1 MKKHYKSSAN
11 GYFAKVKALL
21 MLLCVTGVAQA
32 QLSGNYTIDAT
43 KTTGGTNYASWSA
56 FASAIGTS
64 GVSGAVKVTVM
75 NDETTSAT
83 VQFNGIS
90 GASATNTI
98 TIDGNG
104 KKLIS
109 SSTYEAIALN
119 GPDYLSLSNLT
130 IQKTGTGT
138 AQMGIRF
145 YNSADYNT
153 ISSCTIE
160 YTALSSSSTSSGAYL
175 AFASSQTSLTSTS
188 STNNGSYNNIKN
200 NLMRTTNS
208 NSPGPAF
215 GIVDQQGT
223 STYYYAA
230 NNNTFEGNKIE
241 NFYYYGV
248 FNRYSNG
255 EQFVNNDISRK
266 NAGSGSTTSTTMFG
280 MYCYYTYGTNRSTS
294 YKGNNIHDLPYAGAS
309 ASSTSNYINTY
320 YGFYG
325 YYNYG
330 TTSYPFVYEKN
341 TQRAIRVYSQFFHM
355 YMYYAYVFDMTNN
368 WVDNCESYSGSTNYM
383 HYMYYCYD
391 RNIVGNKFTNNKLN
405 SNGASGFHYLF
416 YTWYNYNSYRSVNL
430 FEDNLIDSNTSGG
443 YWYTF
448 YGYYNGH
455 QRVARN
461 QITNNVS
468 GSTYGLFYG
477 FLFYYS
483 YNLSVYS
490 NLIANNYGYYGVYAF
505 YSYNYTSGY
514 KFEARNNTLHIRPSS
529 YTYFYV
535 YGYLFQEMYSEVR
548 FTGNI
553 LDAEIPYFGYP
564 IWLNNTAG
572 TAANNMKE
580 IESNSFLVKGSGTQT
595 WGVGQTQYNSW
606 NGFKGDKYVAATNN
620 FTDPQWVD
628 AGKTNFKANSFETQN
643 NVVPNINVT
652 NDLSKKQRNTIRNDR
667 GAIESFMDVEA
678 VKTDMTIASSVCAGH
693 EVTPDITIYNKF
705 ADTIYNF
712 NVAYSINGKATR
724 ELVKT
729 RILPGD
735 SLKYVFSAPMNLSIA
750 GQTTVKLY
758 LDIPDDNTKND
769 SFTFTTLVKPA
780 PGGGYYE
787 FSTKTTTPNTALYQR
802 GKPYDITVVD
812 QPVIYDVQAPRI
824 YSNSTYGTSLPSDWY
839 ASVQAY
845 TASGKA
851 INGATFTAPSGSTN
865 LEVQFKTSDATLEDS
880 LVTVVLKVTDNN
892 NGCDTFIKRKVLI
905 YPSVTTDFTFPA
917 KICDGDAVLFGNT
930 SKINSGSMEFFWNFG
945 TGNAADT
952 SNAPEPVFQFPSSGK
967 YKVTLTAKTVPYGF
981 VFTKTYDVE
990 VNAIPKV
997 AFDKANACLGQD
1009 LIFTNKT
1016 NPLTAKMSWDFGN
1029 GATATT
1035 TNAKYKYSKAG
1046 TYLVTLSA
1054 DLNGCVAK
1062 LTQKVYQFEKPVA
1075 KFSLVSG
1082 TCDNDEFT
1090 FSNQTTIGS
1099 GLVGS
1104 FWNFDDNG
1112 SVSTDEAPKY
1122 TFSAAGKKNVKLI
1135 AMSEFG
1141 CKDSMVKSV
1150 EVRESPKAGFTNTPA
1165 CSLTPT
1171 VFNNTTADVAGAVAN
1186 YAWNF
1191 GDGTTSKTKSPSKNW
1206 TNLGPKTV
1214 TLLVTLDNGCSDVTT
1229 KDLSVLTQPKA
1240 NFSATDVCAGDAVV
1254 FVNNTTWPQGDIS
1267 YNWDFGDN
1275 TYSVNS
1281 DPSKLYNI
1289 VQTTSYN
1296 VTLYAYIA
1304 GGCADSITQRVTV
1317 NEAPRTCDFQATPD
1331 YGFAFYGV
1339 KVDPVNASGAAGGQN
1354 NVDYTW
1360 VFAGGGTMK
1369 SKDVNA
1375 AVNYD
1380 LQSDGE
1386 YTVTMKAIVR
1396 QTGCECSKTKKIV
1409 MNRAA
1414 VKDLQSVGV
1423 AVYPNPTAGDIKV
1436 ATTETFGA
1444 NITVNVM
1451 SIEGKMVSTRT
1462 SANEGVMVLN
1472 TDGLSNGVYLVQV
1485 MSGDKQVTKKIT
1497 VQK

>member
-1 MKKHYKSSAN
+1 MNTHYKISQSTL
-11 GYFAKVKALL
+11 FLKQKLLL
-21 MLLCVTGVAQA
+21 MLLCLAGVANA
-32 QLSGNYTIDAT
+32 QLSGSYTINSASAT
-43 KTTGGTNYASWSA
+43 SGTNFNNWRDLGSA
-56 FASAIGTS
+56 LSTS
-64 GVSGAVKVTVM
+64 GVNGAVTVTVQT
-75 NDETTSAT
+75 DVTASLPA
-83 VQFNGIS
+83 VFAAIS
-90 GASATNTI
+90 GASSTNTI
-98 TIDGNG
+98 TIDGG
-104 KKLIS
+104 SKMFTYS
-109 SSTYEAIALN
+109 GTYEAISFTGA
-119 GPDYLSLSNLT
+119 DYVT
-130 IQKTGTGT
+130 IKNATIRNSATGAYAGL
-138 AQMGIRF
+138 IRF
-145 YNSADYNT
+145 SGASNYNKIDA
-153 ISSCTIE
+153 CTLE
-160 YTALSSSSTSSGAYL
+160 FSALSSATTGTYYV
-175 AFASSQTSLTSTS
+175 AFANSATGPTSATSA
-188 STNNGSYNNIKN
+188 TNG
-200 NLMRTTNS
+200 
-208 NSPGPAF
+208 
-215 GIVDQQGT
+215 
-223 STYYYAA
+223 
-230 NNNTFEGNKIE
+230 NNNTVSNNTMRTLATNSAGPFIGISCMGNTSSYSSTADNNSFTANKIQ

-248 FNRYSNG
+248 INYYTNG
-255 EQFVNNDISRK
+255 NQFTDNDISRD
-266 NAGSGSTTSTTMFG
+266 NATSSSTVSTSLYG
-280 MYCYYTYGTNRSTS
+280 IYSYYTYGTNRSTV
-294 YKGNNIHDLPYAGAS
+294 YRGNNIHDLPYKSAS
-309 ASSTSNYINTY
+309 ASSTTNYIAYWYGVYAVYNYGSTTNPFIMDKNIQKNIVCY
-320 YGFYG
+320 YQAYNHYL
-325 YYNYG
+325 YYNY
-330 TTSYPFVYEKN
+330 VVN
-341 TQRAIRVYSQFFHM
+341 L
-355 YMYYAYVFDMTNN
+355 TNN
-368 WVDNCESYSGSTNYM
+368 TIDNTITY
-383 HYMYYCYD
+383 
-391 RNIVGNKFTNNKLN
+391 
-405 SNGASGFHYLF
+405 ASGYQS
-416 YTWYNYNSYRSVNL
+416 YGNYIYYGNDYNITGNTIQNCYWGQAGTGYGYPYYMMYVYNSARSWNL
-430 FEDNLIDSNTSGG
+430 FEDNIIQNNWAG
-443 YWYTF
+443 YYF
-448 YGYYNGH
+448 YGVYTMYYASWKFN
-455 QRVARN
+455 RN
-461 QITNNVS
+461 TIVNNNTGTNYSKNQ
-468 GSTYGLFYG
+468 GYLYCFY
-477 FLFYYS
+477 LYYL
-483 YNLSVYS
+483 YNLEFNS
-490 NLIANNYGYYGVYAF
+490 NLMANNTGYYGNYNI
-505 YSYNYTSGY
+505 YTYNYNSGVTANIY
-514 KFEARNNTLHIRPSS
+514 QNTLHYDASYGSHFSYGYVMQESQSS
-529 YTYFYV
+529 VYFVGNIGDFTSPYYV
-535 YGYLFQEMYSEVR
+535 YTAYLYNAS
-548 FTGNI
+548 
-553 LDAEIPYFGYP
+553 
-564 IWLNNTAG
+564 
-572 TAANNMKE
+572 ANNLKE
-580 IESNSFLVKGSGTQT
+580 VDRNTFWVNVPNQYYCMATTGYSNWSG
-595 WGVGQTQYNSW
+595 WA
-606 NGFKGDKYVAATNN
+606 GDPKAGPNN
-620 FTDPQWVD
+620 RVDNPDWVD
-628 AGKTNFKANSFETQN
+628 KSKNDFRSRCFEAQN
-643 NVVPNINVT
+643 NVPTVSINTLDDARVT
-652 NDLSKKQRNTIRNDR
+652 RNKTASDR
-667 GAIESFMDVEA
+667 GALENVMDAEA
-678 VKTDMTIASSVCAGH
+678 TKSDFSIPSTVCAGH
-693 EVTPDITIYNKF
+693 VATGANIYVKNNF
-705 ADTIYNF
+705 VDTIYNF
-712 NVAYSINGKATR
+712 YVAYSINGKATR
-724 ELVKT
+724 QLVKS
-729 RILPGD
+729 RILPGNT
-735 SLKYVFSAPMNLSIA
+735 LKVDFTSPIMLSIA
-750 GQTTVKLY
+750 GNTTIKIY

-769 SFTFTTLVKPA
+769 TLTFTTTVKPA
-780 PGGGYYE
+780 PGGGFYE
-787 FSTKTTTPNTALYQR
+787 FSTKTTTPNTAVYQR
-802 GKPYDITVVD
+802 GRPFDVTVLD

-824 YSNSTYGTSLPSDWY
+824 YSNSTYGTSLPNNWY
-839 ASVQAY
+839 ATVQAY
-845 TASGKA
+845 TQAGKA
-851 INGATFTAPSGSTN
+851 VTGASLTAPSGSTN
-865 LEVQFKTSDATLEDS
+865 MEVQFKTSDATLEDS
-880 LVTVVLKVTDNN
+880 TVTLILKVTDNN
-892 NGCDTFIKRKVLI
+892 NGCDTFIKRNILI
-905 YPSVTTDFTFPA
+905 YPSIKADYTFPA
-917 KICDGDAVLFGNT
+917 KICNGDAVLFGNT
-930 SKINSGSMEFFWNFG
+930 SKVNSGSMEFFWNFG

-967 YKVTLTAKTVPYGF
+967 YKVTLTAKTMPYGF
-981 VFTKTYDVE
+981 VFTKTQDVE
-990 VNAIPKV
+990 VNAIPTV

-1009 LIFTNKT
+1009 LMFTNKT
-1016 NPLTAKMSWDFGN
+1016 NPLTAKMAWDFGN

-1035 TNAKYKYSKAG
+1035 TDAKYKYNKAG
-1046 TYLVTLSA
+1046 TYNVTLSA

-1150 EVRESPKAGFTNTPA
+1150 EVKESPKAGFTNTPA

-1171 VFNNTTADVAGAVAN
+1171 EFTNTTADVAGAVAN

-1214 TLLVTLDNGCSDVTT
+1214 TLSVTLDNGCSDVTT

-1296 VTLYAYIA
+1296 VTLYSYIA

-1414 VKDLQSVGV
+1414 VRDLQSVGV

-1462 SANEGVMVLN
+1462 VANEGVMVLN

>member
-1 MKKHYKSSAN
+1 MKIHYKLSKSTA
-11 GYFAKVKALL
+11 FLRQKMLL
-21 MLLCVTGVAQA
+21 MLLCLAGVANA
-32 QLSGNYTIDAT
+32 QLSGSYTINSASA
-43 KTTGGTNYASWSA
+43 TGGTNYATWSA

-75 NDETTSAT
+75 TDETTSAT
-83 VQFNGIS
+83 VTLNAIS
-90 GASATNTI
+90 GASSTNTI
-98 TIDGNG
+98 AIDGNG
-104 KKLIS
+104 KKLS
-109 SSTYEAIALN
+109 SSATYEAIGFN
-119 GPDYLSLSNLT
+119 GADYVTIKNL
-130 IQKTGTGT
+130 IVQKTGTGT
-138 AQMGIRF
+138 IQTGIRF
-145 YNSADYNT
+145 YNNSDYNE
-153 ISSCTIE
+153 INGCTID
-160 YTALSSSSTSSGAYL
+160 YTAMTGGTTAGGAYI
-175 AFASSQTSLTSTS
+175 AFASSQTSLTTTS
-188 STNNGSYNNIKN
+188 STNNGSYNKIIN
-200 NLMRTTNS
+200 NVMQTSAANS
-208 NSPGPAF
+208 AGPCY
-215 GIVDQQGT
+215 GIMDQQST
-223 STYYYAA
+223 STYYSAA
-230 NNNTFEGNKIE
+230 NNNSFEGNTIK
-241 NFYYYGV
+241 NFYFYGV
-248 FNRYSNG
+248 YNRYTNG
-255 EQFVNNDISRK
+255 EQFINNDFSRA
-266 NAGSGSTTSTTMFG
+266 NATSSSSTSST
-280 MYCYYTYGTNRSTS
+280 MYGIYSYYVYSTNRSTA
-294 YKGNNIHDLPYAGAS
+294 YNKNNFHDLPRAGVS
-309 ASSTSNYINTY
+309 LGSTPLY
-320 YGFYG
+320 YFYG
-325 YYNYG
+325 IYAYYNYG
-330 TTSYPFVYEKN
+330 TTTNPIKLDANIFKDINVYYYYYGHYLYYNYVMDITNN
-341 TQRAIRVYSQFFHM
+341 TFDNVDAYASGYQS
-355 YMYYAYVFDMTNN
+355 YAYRNYYGSDYSMIGNTIK
-368 WVDNCESYSGSTNYM
+368 NCDAGMVGTGYFYGVYNY
-383 HYMYYCYD
+383 Y
-391 RNIVGNKFTNNKLN
+391 I
-405 SNGASGFHYLF
+405 
-416 YTWYNYNSYRSVNL
+416 YNSYRSNNL
-430 FEDNLIDSNTSGG
+430 FEDNQIIDNNAGYYNYAVMLYYYSSYKINRNRIVGNGTGSSGG
-443 YWYTF
+443 YF
-448 YGYYNGH
+448 YGLYLYYLYNEE
-455 QRVARN
+455 
-461 QITNNVS
+461 IT
-468 GSTYGLFYG
+468 
-477 FLFYYS
+477 
-483 YNLSVYS
+483 S
-490 NLIANNYGYYGVYAF
+490 NIIADNMGYYGNYNI
-505 YSYNYTSGY
+505 YTYNYNSGVTTQW
-514 KFEARNNTLHIRPSS
+514 RQNTLHMKIPSNA
-529 YTYFYV
+529 YTYHFS
-535 YGYLFQEMYSEVR
+535 YGYLIQDVQSALY

-553 LDAEIPYFGYP
+553 ADMTSPYYIYP
-564 IWLNNTAG
+564 AYLYNGNAQTNIKEVDYNTFWLNVPNQAWYMGTNNYNSYSGWSQDGKAG
-572 TAANNMKE
+572 KNNNWNNPAWVDEANNDFR
-580 IESNSFLVKGSGTQT
+580 SNC
-595 WGVGQTQYNSW
+595 
-606 NGFKGDKYVAATNN
+606 
-620 FTDPQWVD
+620 
-628 AGKTNFKANSFETQN
+628 FETQN
-643 NVVPNINVT
+643 NVPTVT
-652 NDLSKKQRNTIRNDR
+652 NVLTDQAKKNRHLIKSDR
-667 GAIESFMDVEA
+667 GAYENYMDA
-678 VKTDMTIASSVCAGH
+678 AASKTDFSIGSTVCAGH
-693 EVTPDITIYNKF
+693 EATGANIYVKNNF
-705 ADTIYNF
+705 VDTIYNF

-724 ELVKT
+724 QLVKT
-729 RILPGD
+729 KILPGD
-735 SLKYVFSAPMNLSIA
+735 SLKIDFVTPMVLSIA
-750 GQTTVKLY
+750 GATTIKIY
-758 LDIPDDNTKND
+758 LDVPDDNAKND
-769 SFTFTTLVKPA
+769 SFTFTTFVKPA
-780 PGGGYYE
+780 PGGGFYE

-802 GKPYDITVVD
+802 GKPNDVTVLD
-812 QPVIYDVQAPRI
+812 QPVIYDVVAPRI

-845 TASGKA
+845 TQAGKA
-851 INGATFTAPSGSTN
+851 VSGATFTAPSGSTN

-905 YPSVTTDFTFPA
+905 YPSVIPDFTFPA
-917 KICDGDAVLFGNT
+917 KICNGDAVLFGNT
-930 SKINSGSMEFFWNFG
+930 SKVNSGSMEFFWNFG

-967 YKVTLTAKTVPYGF
+967 YKVTLTAKTMPYGF
-981 VFTKTYDVE
+981 VFTKTQDVE
-990 VNAIPKV
+990 VNAIPTV

-1009 LIFTNKT
+1009 LMFTNKT
-1016 NPLTAKMSWDFGN
+1016 NPLTAKMAWDFGN

-1035 TNAKYKYSKAG
+1035 TDAKYKYNKAG
-1046 TYLVTLSA
+1046 TYNVTLSA

-1150 EVRESPKAGFTNTPA
+1150 EVKESPKAGFTNTPA

-1171 VFNNTTADVAGAVAN
+1171 EFTNTTADVAGAVAN

-1214 TLLVTLDNGCSDVTT
+1214 TLSVTLDNGCSDVTT

-1462 SANEGVMVLN
+1462 VANEGVMVLN

>member
-1 MKKHYKSSAN
+1 MKIHYKLSKSTA
-11 GYFAKVKALL
+11 FLRQKMLL
-21 MLLCVTGVAQA
+21 MLLCLAGVANA
-32 QLSGNYTIDAT
+32 QLSGSYTINSASA
-43 KTTGGTNYASWSA
+43 TGGTNYATWSA

-75 NDETTSAT
+75 TDETTSAT
-83 VQFNGIS
+83 VTFNAIS
-90 GASATNTI
+90 GASSTNTI
-98 TIDGNG
+98 AIDGNG
-104 KKLIS
+104 NKLS
-109 SSTYEAIALN
+109 SSATYEAIGFN
-119 GPDYLSLSNLT
+119 GADYVTIKNL
-130 IQKTGTGT
+130 IVQKTGTGT
-138 AQMGIRF
+138 IQTGIRF
-145 YNSADYNT
+145 YNNSDYNE
-153 ISSCTIE
+153 INGCTID
-160 YTALSSSSTSSGAYL
+160 YTAMTGGTTAGGAYI
-175 AFASSQTSLTSTS
+175 AFASSQTSLTTTS
-188 STNNGSYNNIKN
+188 STNNGSYNKIIN
-200 NLMRTTNS
+200 NVMQTSAANS
-208 NSPGPAF
+208 AGPCY
-215 GIVDQQGT
+215 GIMDQQST
-223 STYYYAA
+223 STYYSAA
-230 NNNTFEGNKIE
+230 NNNSFEGNTIK
-241 NFYYYGV
+241 NFYFYGV
-248 FNRYSNG
+248 YNRYTNG
-255 EQFVNNDISRK
+255 EQFINNDFSRA
-266 NAGSGSTTSTTMFG
+266 NATSSSSTSST
-280 MYCYYTYGTNRSTS
+280 MYGIYSYYVYSTNRSTA
-294 YKGNNIHDLPYAGAS
+294 YNKNNFHDLPRAGVS
-309 ASSTSNYINTY
+309 LGSTPLY
-320 YGFYG
+320 YFYG
-325 YYNYG
+325 IYAYYNYG
-330 TTSYPFVYEKN
+330 TTTNPIKLDANIFKDINVYYYYYGHYLYYNYVMDITNN
-341 TQRAIRVYSQFFHM
+341 TFDNVDAYASGYQS
-355 YMYYAYVFDMTNN
+355 YAYRNYYGSDYSMIGNTIK
-368 WVDNCESYSGSTNYM
+368 NCDAGMVGTGYFYGVYNY
-383 HYMYYCYD
+383 Y
-391 RNIVGNKFTNNKLN
+391 I
-405 SNGASGFHYLF
+405 
-416 YTWYNYNSYRSVNL
+416 YNSYRSNNL
-430 FEDNLIDSNTSGG
+430 FEDNQIIDNNAGYYNYAVQLYYYSSYKINRNRIVGNGTGSSGG
-443 YWYTF
+443 YF
-448 YGYYNGH
+448 YGLYLYYLYNEE
-455 QRVARN
+455 
-461 QITNNVS
+461 IT
-468 GSTYGLFYG
+468 
-477 FLFYYS
+477 
-483 YNLSVYS
+483 S
-490 NLIANNYGYYGVYAF
+490 NIIADNMGYYGNYNI
-505 YSYNYTSGY
+505 YTYNYNSGVTTQW
-514 KFEARNNTLHIRPSS
+514 RQNTLHMKIPSNA
-529 YTYFYV
+529 YTYHFS
-535 YGYLFQEMYSEVR
+535 YGYLIQDVQSALY

-553 LDAEIPYFGYP
+553 ADMTSPYYIYP
-564 IWLNNTAG
+564 AYLYNGNAQTNIKEVDYNTFWLNVPNQAWYMGTNNYNSYSGWSQDGKAG
-572 TAANNMKE
+572 KNNNWNNPAWVDEANNDFR
-580 IESNSFLVKGSGTQT
+580 SNC
-595 WGVGQTQYNSW
+595 
-606 NGFKGDKYVAATNN
+606 
-620 FTDPQWVD
+620 
-628 AGKTNFKANSFETQN
+628 FETQN
-643 NVVPNINVT
+643 NVPTVT
-652 NDLSKKQRNTIRNDR
+652 NVLTDQAKKNRHLIKSDR
-667 GAIESFMDVEA
+667 GAYENYMDA
-678 VKTDMTIASSVCAGH
+678 AASKTDFSIASTVCAGH
-693 EVTPDITIYNKF
+693 EATGANIYVKNNF
-705 ADTIYNF
+705 VDTIYNF

-724 ELVKT
+724 QLVKT
-729 RILPGD
+729 KILPGD
-735 SLKYVFSAPMNLSIA
+735 SLKIDFVTPMVLSIA
-750 GQTTVKLY
+750 GATTIKIY
-758 LDIPDDNTKND
+758 LDVPDDNAKND
-769 SFTFTTLVKPA
+769 SFTFTTFVKPA
-780 PGGGYYE
+780 PGGGFYE

-802 GKPYDITVVD
+802 GKPNDVTVLN
-812 QPVIYDVQAPRI
+812 QPVIYDVVAPRI

-905 YPSVTTDFTFPA
+905 YPSVTPDFTFPA

-930 SKINSGSMEFFWNFG
+930 SKVNSGSMEFFWNFG

-967 YKVTLTAKTVPYGF
+967 YKVTLTAKTMPYGF
-981 VFTKTYDVE
+981 VFTKTQDVE
-990 VNAIPKV
+990 VNAIPTV

-1009 LIFTNKT
+1009 LVFTNKT
-1016 NPLTAKMSWDFGN
+1016 NPLTAKMAWDFGN

-1035 TNAKYKYSKAG
+1035 TDAKYKYNKAG
-1046 TYLVTLSA
+1046 TYNVTLSA

-1214 TLLVTLDNGCSDVTT
+1214 TLSVTLDNGCSDVTT

-1386 YTVTMKAIVR
+1386 YTVTMKAVVR

-1414 VKDLQSVGV
+1414 VRDLQSVGV

-1462 SANEGVMVLN
+1462 VANEGVMVLN

>member
-1 MKKHYKSSAN
+1 MKIHYKLSKSTA
-11 GYFAKVKALL
+11 FLRQKMLL
-21 MLLCVTGVAQA
+21 MLLCLAGVANA
-32 QLSGNYTIDAT
+32 QLSGSYTINSASA
-43 KTTGGTNYASWSA
+43 TGGTNYATWSA

-75 NDETTSAT
+75 TDETTSAT
-83 VQFNGIS
+83 VTFNAIS
-90 GASATNTI
+90 GASSTNTI
-98 TIDGNG
+98 AIDGNG
-104 KKLIS
+104 NKLS
-109 SSTYEAIALN
+109 SSATYEAIGFN
-119 GPDYLSLSNLT
+119 GADYVTIKNL
-130 IQKTGTGT
+130 IVQKTGTGT
-138 AQMGIRF
+138 IQTGIRF
-145 YNSADYNT
+145 YNNSDYNE
-153 ISSCTIE
+153 INGCTID
-160 YTALSSSSTSSGAYL
+160 YTAMTGGTTAGGAYI
-175 AFASSQTSLTSTS
+175 AFASSQTSLTTTS
-188 STNNGSYNNIKN
+188 STNNGSYNKIIN
-200 NLMRTTNS
+200 NVMQTSAANS
-208 NSPGPAF
+208 AGPCY
-215 GIVDQQGT
+215 GIMDQQST
-223 STYYYAA
+223 STYYSAA
-230 NNNTFEGNKIE
+230 NNNSFEGNTIK
-241 NFYYYGV
+241 NFYFYGV
-248 FNRYSNG
+248 YNRYTNG
-255 EQFVNNDISRK
+255 EQFINNDFSRA
-266 NAGSGSTTSTTMFG
+266 NATSSSSTSST
-280 MYCYYTYGTNRSTS
+280 MYGIYSYYVYSTNRSTA
-294 YKGNNIHDLPYAGAS
+294 YNKNNFHDLPRAGVS
-309 ASSTSNYINTY
+309 LGSTPLY
-320 YGFYG
+320 YFYG
-325 YYNYG
+325 IYAYYNYG
-330 TTSYPFVYEKN
+330 TTTNPIKLDANIFKDINVYYYYYGHYLYYNYVMDITNN
-341 TQRAIRVYSQFFHM
+341 TFDNVDAYASGYQS
-355 YMYYAYVFDMTNN
+355 YAYRNYYGSDYSMIGNTIK
-368 WVDNCESYSGSTNYM
+368 NCDAGMVGTGYFYGVYNY
-383 HYMYYCYD
+383 Y
-391 RNIVGNKFTNNKLN
+391 I
-405 SNGASGFHYLF
+405 
-416 YTWYNYNSYRSVNL
+416 YNSYRSNNL
-430 FEDNLIDSNTSGG
+430 FEDNQIIDNNAGYYNYAVQLYYYSSYKINRNRIVGNGTGSSGG
-443 YWYTF
+443 YF
-448 YGYYNGH
+448 YGLYLYYLYNEE
-455 QRVARN
+455 
-461 QITNNVS
+461 IT
-468 GSTYGLFYG
+468 
-477 FLFYYS
+477 
-483 YNLSVYS
+483 S
-490 NLIANNYGYYGVYAF
+490 NIIADNMGYYGNYNI
-505 YSYNYTSGY
+505 YTYNYNSGVTTQW
-514 KFEARNNTLHIRPSS
+514 RQNTLHMKIPSNA
-529 YTYFYV
+529 YTYHFS
-535 YGYLFQEMYSEVR
+535 YGYLIQDVQSALY

-553 LDAEIPYFGYP
+553 ADMTSPYYIYP
-564 IWLNNTAG
+564 AYLYNGNAQTNIKEVDYNTFWLNVPNQAWYMGTNNYNSYSGWSQDGKAG
-572 TAANNMKE
+572 KNNNWNNPAWVDEANNDFR
-580 IESNSFLVKGSGTQT
+580 SNC
-595 WGVGQTQYNSW
+595 
-606 NGFKGDKYVAATNN
+606 
-620 FTDPQWVD
+620 
-628 AGKTNFKANSFETQN
+628 FETQN
-643 NVVPNINVT
+643 NVPTVT
-652 NDLSKKQRNTIRNDR
+652 NVLTDQAKKNRHLIKSDR
-667 GAIESFMDVEA
+667 GAYENYMDA
-678 VKTDMTIASSVCAGH
+678 AASKTDFSIASTVCAGH
-693 EVTPDITIYNKF
+693 EATGANIYVKNNF
-705 ADTIYNF
+705 VDTIYNF

-724 ELVKT
+724 QLVKT
-729 RILPGD
+729 KILPGD
-735 SLKYVFSAPMNLSIA
+735 SLKIDFVTPMVLSIA
-750 GQTTVKLY
+750 GATTIKIY
-758 LDIPDDNTKND
+758 LDVPDDNAKND
-769 SFTFTTLVKPA
+769 SFTFTTFVKPA
-780 PGGGYYE
+780 PGGGFYE

-802 GKPYDITVVD
+802 GKPNDVTVLN
-812 QPVIYDVQAPRI
+812 QPVIYDVVAPRI
-824 YSNSTYGTSLPSDWY
+824 YSNSTYGTSLPNNWY
-839 ASVQAY
+839 ATVQAY
-845 TASGKA
+845 TQAGKA
-851 INGATFTAPSGSTN
+851 VTGASLTAPSGSTN

-905 YPSVTTDFTFPA
+905 YPSVIPDFTFPA
-917 KICDGDAVLFGNT
+917 KICNGDAVLFGNT
-930 SKINSGSMEFFWNFG
+930 SKVNSGSMEFFWNFG

-967 YKVTLTAKTVPYGF
+967 YKVTLTAKTMPYGF
-981 VFTKTYDVE
+981 VFTKTQDVE
-990 VNAIPKV
+990 VNAIPTV

-1009 LIFTNKT
+1009 LMFTNKT
-1016 NPLTAKMSWDFGN
+1016 NPLTAKMAWDFGN

-1035 TNAKYKYSKAG
+1035 TDAKYKYNKAG
-1046 TYLVTLSA
+1046 TYNVTLSA

-1150 EVRESPKAGFTNTPA
+1150 EVKESPKAGFTNTPA

-1171 VFNNTTADVAGAVAN
+1171 EFTNTTADVAGAVAN

-1214 TLLVTLDNGCSDVTT
+1214 TLSVTLDNGCSDVTT

-1339 KVDPVNASGAAGGQN
+1339 KVEPVNASGAAGGQN

-1386 YTVTMKAIVR
+1386 YTVTMKAVVR

-1462 SANEGVMVLN
+1462 VANEGVMVLN

>member
-1 MKKHYKSSAN
+1 
-11 GYFAKVKALL
+11 
-21 MLLCVTGVAQA
+21 
-32 QLSGNYTIDAT
+32 
-43 KTTGGTNYASWSA
+43 
-56 FASAIGTS
+56 
-64 GVSGAVKVTVM
+64 
-75 NDETTSAT
+75 
-83 VQFNGIS
+83 
-90 GASATNTI
+90 
-98 TIDGNG
+98 
-104 KKLIS
+104 
-109 SSTYEAIALN
+109 
-119 GPDYLSLSNLT
+119 
-130 IQKTGTGT
+130 
-138 AQMGIRF
+138 
-145 YNSADYNT
+145 
-153 ISSCTIE
+153 
-160 YTALSSSSTSSGAYL
+160 
-175 AFASSQTSLTSTS
+175 
-188 STNNGSYNNIKN
+188 
-200 NLMRTTNS
+200 
-208 NSPGPAF
+208 
-215 GIVDQQGT
+215 
-223 STYYYAA
+223 
-230 NNNTFEGNKIE
+230 
-241 NFYYYGV
+241 
-248 FNRYSNG
+248 
-255 EQFVNNDISRK
+255 
-266 NAGSGSTTSTTMFG
+266 
-280 MYCYYTYGTNRSTS
+280 
-294 YKGNNIHDLPYAGAS
+294 
-309 ASSTSNYINTY
+309 
-320 YGFYG
+320 
-325 YYNYG
+325 
-330 TTSYPFVYEKN
+330 
-341 TQRAIRVYSQFFHM
+341 
-355 YMYYAYVFDMTNN
+355 
-368 WVDNCESYSGSTNYM
+368 
-383 HYMYYCYD
+383 MYYCYD

-824 YSNSTYGTSLPSDWY
+824 YSNSTYGTSLPNDWY

-905 YPSVTTDFTFPA
+905 YPSVTPDFTFPA

-930 SKINSGSMEFFWNFG
+930 SKVNSGSMEFFWNFG

-1009 LIFTNKT
+1009 LVFTNKT

-1082 TCDNDEFT
+1082 TCDNDEFAFT
-1090 FSNQTTIGS
+1090 NQTTIGS

-1150 EVRESPKAGFTNTPA
+1150 EVKESPKAGFTNTPA

-1171 VFNNTTADVAGAVAN
+1171 EFTNTTADVAGAVAN

-1214 TLLVTLDNGCSDVTT
+1214 TLSVTLDNGCSDVTT

-1462 SANEGVMVLN
+1462 VANEGVMILN

>member
-1 MKKHYKSSAN
+1 M
-11 GYFAKVKALL
+11 
-21 MLLCVTGVAQA
+21 
-32 QLSGNYTIDAT
+32 D
-43 KTTGGTNYASWSA
+43 
-56 FASAIGTS
+56 
-64 GVSGAVKVTVM
+64 
-75 NDETTSAT
+75 
-83 VQFNGIS
+83 
-90 GASATNTI
+90 I
-98 TIDGNG
+98 T
-104 KKLIS
+104 
-109 SSTYEAIALN
+109 
-119 GPDYLSLSNLT
+119 
-130 IQKTGTGT
+130 
-138 AQMGIRF
+138 
-145 YNSADYNT
+145 
-153 ISSCTIE
+153 
-160 YTALSSSSTSSGAYL
+160 
-175 AFASSQTSLTSTS
+175 
-188 STNNGSYNNIKN
+188 
-200 NLMRTTNS
+200 
-208 NSPGPAF
+208 
-215 GIVDQQGT
+215 
-223 STYYYAA
+223 
-230 NNNTFEGNKIE
+230 NNTFDNVDAYASGYQSYAYRN
-241 NFYYYGV
+241 YYGSD
-248 FNRYSNG
+248 YSMIGNT
-255 EQFVNNDISRK
+255 IK
-266 NAGSGSTTSTTMFG
+266 NCDAGMV
-280 MYCYYTYGTNRSTS
+280 GTG
-294 YKGNNIHDLPYAGAS
+294 Y
-309 ASSTSNYINTY
+309 
-320 YGFYG
+320 FYG
-325 YYNYG
+325 VYNY
-330 TTSYPFVYEKN
+330 Y
-341 TQRAIRVYSQFFHM
+341 I
-355 YMYYAYVFDMTNN
+355 
-368 WVDNCESYSGSTNYM
+368 
-383 HYMYYCYD
+383 
-391 RNIVGNKFTNNKLN
+391 
-405 SNGASGFHYLF
+405 
-416 YTWYNYNSYRSVNL
+416 YNSYRSNNL
-430 FEDNLIDSNTSGG
+430 FEDNQIIDNNAGYYNYAVQLYYYSSYKINRNRIVGNGTGSSGG
-443 YWYTF
+443 YF
-448 YGYYNGH
+448 YGLYLYYLYNEE
-455 QRVARN
+455 
-461 QITNNVS
+461 IT
-468 GSTYGLFYG
+468 
-477 FLFYYS
+477 
-483 YNLSVYS
+483 S
-490 NLIANNYGYYGVYAF
+490 NIIADNMGYYGNYNI
-505 YSYNYTSGY
+505 YTYNYNSGVTTQW
-514 KFEARNNTLHIRPSS
+514 RQNTLHMKIPSNA
-529 YTYFYV
+529 YTYHFS
-535 YGYLFQEMYSEVR
+535 YGYLIQDVQSALY

-553 LDAEIPYFGYP
+553 ADMTSPYYIYP
-564 IWLNNTAG
+564 AYLYNGNAQTNIKEVDYNTFWLNVPNQAWYMGTNNYNSYSGWSQDGKAG
-572 TAANNMKE
+572 KNNNWNNPAWVDEANNDFR
-580 IESNSFLVKGSGTQT
+580 SNC
-595 WGVGQTQYNSW
+595 
-606 NGFKGDKYVAATNN
+606 
-620 FTDPQWVD
+620 
-628 AGKTNFKANSFETQN
+628 FETQN
-643 NVVPNINVT
+643 NVPTVT
-652 NDLSKKQRNTIRNDR
+652 NVLTDQAKKNRHLIKSDR
-667 GAIESFMDVEA
+667 GAYENYMDA
-678 VKTDMTIASSVCAGH
+678 AASKTDFSIGSTVCAGH
-693 EVTPDITIYNKF
+693 EATGANIYVKNNF
-705 ADTIYNF
+705 VDTIYNF

-724 ELVKT
+724 QLVKT
-729 RILPGD
+729 KILPGD
-735 SLKYVFSAPMNLSIA
+735 SLKIDFVTPMVLSIA
-750 GQTTVKLY
+750 GATTIKIY
-758 LDIPDDNTKND
+758 LDVPDDNAKND
-769 SFTFTTLVKPA
+769 SFTFTTFVKPA
-780 PGGGYYE
+780 PGGGFYE

-802 GKPYDITVVD
+802 GKPNDVTVLD
-812 QPVIYDVQAPRI
+812 QPVIYDVVAPRI

-845 TASGKA
+845 TQAGKA
-851 INGATFTAPSGSTN
+851 VSGATFTAPSGSTN

-905 YPSVTTDFTFPA
+905 YPSVIPDFTFPA
-917 KICDGDAVLFGNT
+917 KICNGDAVLFGNT
-930 SKINSGSMEFFWNFG
+930 SKVNSGSMEFFWNFG

-967 YKVTLTAKTVPYGF
+967 YKVTLTAKTMPYGF
-981 VFTKTYDVE
+981 VFTKTQDVE
-990 VNAIPKV
+990 VNAIPTV

-1009 LIFTNKT
+1009 LMFTNKT
-1016 NPLTAKMSWDFGN
+1016 NPLTAKMAWDFGN

-1035 TNAKYKYSKAG
+1035 TDAKYKYNKAG
-1046 TYLVTLSA
+1046 TYNVTLSA

-1150 EVRESPKAGFTNTPA
+1150 EVKESPKAGFTNTPA

-1171 VFNNTTADVAGAVAN
+1171 EFTNTTADVAGAVAN

-1214 TLLVTLDNGCSDVTT
+1214 TLSVTLDNGCSDVTT

-1462 SANEGVMVLN
+1462 VANEGVMVLN

>member
-1 MKKHYKSSAN
+1 M
-11 GYFAKVKALL
+11 LL
-21 MLLCVTGVAQA
+21 MLLCLAGVANA
-32 QLSGNYTIDAT
+32 QLSGSYTINSASA
-43 KTTGGTNYASWSA
+43 TGGTNYATWSA

-75 NDETTSAT
+75 TDETTSAT
-83 VQFNGIS
+83 VTFNAIS
-90 GASATNTI
+90 GASSTNTI
-98 TIDGNG
+98 AIDGNG
-104 KKLIS
+104 NKLS
-109 SSTYEAIALN
+109 SSATYEAIGFN
-119 GPDYLSLSNLT
+119 GADYVTIKNL
-130 IQKTGTGT
+130 IVQKTGTGT
-138 AQMGIRF
+138 IQTGIRF
-145 YNSADYNT
+145 YNNSDYNE
-153 ISSCTIE
+153 INGCTID
-160 YTALSSSSTSSGAYL
+160 YTAMTGGTTAGGAYI
-175 AFASSQTSLTSTS
+175 AFASSQTSLTTTS
-188 STNNGSYNNIKN
+188 STNNGSYNKIIN
-200 NLMRTTNS
+200 NVMQTSAANS
-208 NSPGPAF
+208 AGPCY
-215 GIVDQQGT
+215 GIMDQQST
-223 STYYYAA
+223 STYYSAA
-230 NNNTFEGNKIE
+230 NNNSFEGNTIK
-241 NFYYYGV
+241 NFYFYGV
-248 FNRYSNG
+248 YNRYTNG
-255 EQFVNNDISRK
+255 EQFINNDFSRA
-266 NAGSGSTTSTTMFG
+266 NATSSSSTSST
-280 MYCYYTYGTNRSTS
+280 MYGIYSYYVYSTNRSTA
-294 YKGNNIHDLPYAGAS
+294 YNKNNFHDLPRAGVS
-309 ASSTSNYINTY
+309 LGSTPLY
-320 YGFYG
+320 YFYG
-325 YYNYG
+325 IYAYYNYG
-330 TTSYPFVYEKN
+330 TTTNPIKLDANIFKDINVYYYYYGHYLYYNYVMDITNN
-341 TQRAIRVYSQFFHM
+341 TFDNVDAYASGYQS
-355 YMYYAYVFDMTNN
+355 YAYRNYYGSDYSMIGNTIK
-368 WVDNCESYSGSTNYM
+368 NCDAGMVGTGYFYGVYNY
-383 HYMYYCYD
+383 Y
-391 RNIVGNKFTNNKLN
+391 I
-405 SNGASGFHYLF
+405 
-416 YTWYNYNSYRSVNL
+416 YNSYRSNNL
-430 FEDNLIDSNTSGG
+430 FEDNQIIDNNAGYYNYAVQLYYYSSYKINRNRIVGNGTGSSGG
-443 YWYTF
+443 YF
-448 YGYYNGH
+448 YGLYLYYLYNEE
-455 QRVARN
+455 
-461 QITNNVS
+461 IT
-468 GSTYGLFYG
+468 
-477 FLFYYS
+477 
-483 YNLSVYS
+483 S
-490 NLIANNYGYYGVYAF
+490 NIIADNMGYYGNYNI
-505 YSYNYTSGY
+505 YTYNYNSGVTTQW
-514 KFEARNNTLHIRPSS
+514 RQNTLHMKIPSNA
-529 YTYFYV
+529 YTYHFS
-535 YGYLFQEMYSEVR
+535 YGYLIQDVQSALY

-553 LDAEIPYFGYP
+553 ADMTSPYYIYP
-564 IWLNNTAG
+564 AYLYNGNAQTNIKEVDYNTFWLNVPNQAWYMGTNNYNSYSGWSQDGKAG
-572 TAANNMKE
+572 KNNNWNNPAWVDEANNDFR
-580 IESNSFLVKGSGTQT
+580 SNC
-595 WGVGQTQYNSW
+595 
-606 NGFKGDKYVAATNN
+606 
-620 FTDPQWVD
+620 
-628 AGKTNFKANSFETQN
+628 FETQN
-643 NVVPNINVT
+643 NVPTVT
-652 NDLSKKQRNTIRNDR
+652 NVLTDQAKKNRHLIKSDR
-667 GAIESFMDVEA
+667 GAYENYMDA
-678 VKTDMTIASSVCAGH
+678 AASKTDFSIASTVCAGH
-693 EVTPDITIYNKF
+693 EATGANIYVKNNF
-705 ADTIYNF
+705 VDTIYNF

-724 ELVKT
+724 QLVKT
-729 RILPGD
+729 KILPGD
-735 SLKYVFSAPMNLSIA
+735 SLKIDFVTPMVLSIA
-750 GQTTVKLY
+750 GATTIKIY
-758 LDIPDDNTKND
+758 LDVPDDNAKND
-769 SFTFTTLVKPA
+769 SFTFTTFVKPA
-780 PGGGYYE
+780 PGGGFYE

-802 GKPYDITVVD
+802 GKPNDVTVLN
-812 QPVIYDVQAPRI
+812 QPVIYDVVAPRI
-824 YSNSTYGTSLPSDWY
+824 YSNSTYGTSLPNNWY
-839 ASVQAY
+839 ATVQAY
-845 TASGKA
+845 TQAGKA
-851 INGATFTAPSGSTN
+851 VTGASLTAPSGSTN

-905 YPSVTTDFTFPA
+905 YPSVIPDFTFPA
-917 KICDGDAVLFGNT
+917 KICNGDAVLFGNT
-930 SKINSGSMEFFWNFG
+930 SKVNSGSMEFFWNFG

-967 YKVTLTAKTVPYGF
+967 YKVTLTAKTMPYGF
-981 VFTKTYDVE
+981 VFTKTQDVE
-990 VNAIPKV
+990 VNAIPTV

-1009 LIFTNKT
+1009 LMFTNKT
-1016 NPLTAKMSWDFGN
+1016 NPLTAKMAWDFGN

-1035 TNAKYKYSKAG
+1035 TDAKYKYNKAG
-1046 TYLVTLSA
+1046 TYNVTLSA

-1150 EVRESPKAGFTNTPA
+1150 EVKESPKAGFTNTPA

-1171 VFNNTTADVAGAVAN
+1171 EFTNTTADVAGAVAN

-1214 TLLVTLDNGCSDVTT
+1214 TLSVTLDNGCSDVTT

-1386 YTVTMKAIVR
+1386 YTVTMKAVVR

-1462 SANEGVMVLN
+1462 VANEGVMVLN

>member
-1 MKKHYKSSAN
+1 MKIHYKLSKSTA
-11 GYFAKVKALL
+11 FLRQKMLL
-21 MLLCVTGVAQA
+21 MLLCLAGVANA
-32 QLSGNYTIDAT
+32 QLSGSYTINSASA
-43 KTTGGTNYASWSA
+43 TGGTNYATWSA

-64 GVSGAVKVTVM
+64 GVSGALKVTVM
-75 NDETTSAT
+75 TDETTSAT
-83 VQFNGIS
+83 VTFNAIS
-90 GASATNTI
+90 GASSTNTI
-98 TIDGNG
+98 AIDGNG
-104 KKLIS
+104 KKLS
-109 SSTYEAIALN
+109 SSATYEAIGFN
-119 GPDYLSLSNLT
+119 GADYVTIKNL
-130 IQKTGTGT
+130 IVQKTGTGT
-138 AQMGIRF
+138 IQTGIRF
-145 YNSADYNT
+145 YNNSDYNE
-153 ISSCTIE
+153 INGCTID
-160 YTALSSSSTSSGAYL
+160 YTAMTGGTTAGGAYI
-175 AFASSQTSLTSTS
+175 AFASSQTSLTTTS
-188 STNNGSYNNIKN
+188 STNNGSYNKIIN
-200 NLMRTTNS
+200 NVMQTSAANS
-208 NSPGPAF
+208 AGPCY
-215 GIVDQQGT
+215 GIMDQQST
-223 STYYYAA
+223 STYYSAA
-230 NNNTFEGNKIE
+230 NNNSFEGNTIK
-241 NFYYYGV
+241 NFYFYGV
-248 FNRYSNG
+248 YNRYTNG
-255 EQFVNNDISRK
+255 EQFINNDFSRA
-266 NAGSGSTTSTTMFG
+266 NATSSSSTSTTMYG
-280 MYCYYTYGTNRSTS
+280 IYSYYVYSTNRSTA
-294 YKGNNIHDLPYAGAS
+294 YNKNNFHDLPRAGVS
-309 ASSTSNYINTY
+309 LGSTPLY
-320 YGFYG
+320 YFYG
-325 YYNYG
+325 IYAYYNYG
-330 TTSYPFVYEKN
+330 TTTNPIKLDANIFKDINVYYYYYGHYLYYNYVMDITNN
-341 TQRAIRVYSQFFHM
+341 TFDNVDAYASGYQS
-355 YMYYAYVFDMTNN
+355 YAYRNYYGSDYSMIGNTIK
-368 WVDNCESYSGSTNYM
+368 NCDAGMVGTGYFYGVYNY
-383 HYMYYCYD
+383 Y
-391 RNIVGNKFTNNKLN
+391 I
-405 SNGASGFHYLF
+405 
-416 YTWYNYNSYRSVNL
+416 YNSYRSNNL
-430 FEDNLIDSNTSGG
+430 FEDNQIIDNNAGYYNYAVMLYYYSSYKINRNRIVGNGTGSSGG
-443 YWYTF
+443 YF
-448 YGYYNGH
+448 YGLYLYYLYNEE
-455 QRVARN
+455 
-461 QITNNVS
+461 IT
-468 GSTYGLFYG
+468 
-477 FLFYYS
+477 
-483 YNLSVYS
+483 S
-490 NLIANNYGYYGVYAF
+490 NIIADNMGYYGNYNI
-505 YSYNYTSGY
+505 YTYNYNSGVTTQW
-514 KFEARNNTLHIRPSS
+514 RQNTLHMKIPSNA
-529 YTYFYV
+529 YTYHFS
-535 YGYLFQEMYSEVR
+535 YGYLIQDVQSALY

-553 LDAEIPYFGYP
+553 ADMTSPYYIYP
-564 IWLNNTAG
+564 AYLYNGNAQTNIKEVDYNTFWLNVPNQAWYMGTNNYNSYSGWSQDGKAG
-572 TAANNMKE
+572 KNNNWNNPAWVDEANNDFR
-580 IESNSFLVKGSGTQT
+580 SNC
-595 WGVGQTQYNSW
+595 
-606 NGFKGDKYVAATNN
+606 
-620 FTDPQWVD
+620 
-628 AGKTNFKANSFETQN
+628 FETQN
-643 NVVPNINVT
+643 NVPTVT
-652 NDLSKKQRNTIRNDR
+652 NVLTDQAKKNRHLIKSDR
-667 GAIESFMDVEA
+667 GAYENYMDA
-678 VKTDMTIASSVCAGH
+678 AASKTDFSIGSTVCAGH
-693 EVTPDITIYNKF
+693 EATGANIYVKNNF
-705 ADTIYNF
+705 VDTIYNF

-724 ELVKT
+724 QLVKT
-729 RILPGD
+729 KILPGD
-735 SLKYVFSAPMNLSIA
+735 SLKIDFVTPMVLSIA
-750 GQTTVKLY
+750 GATTIKIY
-758 LDIPDDNTKND
+758 LDVPDDNAKND
-769 SFTFTTLVKPA
+769 SFTFTTFVKPA
-780 PGGGYYE
+780 PGGGFYE

-802 GKPYDITVVD
+802 GKPNDVTVLD
-812 QPVIYDVQAPRI
+812 QPVIYDVVAPRI

-845 TASGKA
+845 TQAGKA
-851 INGATFTAPSGSTN
+851 VSGATFTAPSGSTN

-905 YPSVTTDFTFPA
+905 YPSVIPDFTFPA
-917 KICDGDAVLFGNT
+917 KICNGDAVLFGNT
-930 SKINSGSMEFFWNFG
+930 SKVNSGSMEFFWNFG

-967 YKVTLTAKTVPYGF
+967 YKVTLTAKTMPYGF
-981 VFTKTYDVE
+981 VFTKTQDVE
-990 VNAIPKV
+990 VNAIPTV

-1009 LIFTNKT
+1009 LMFTNKT
-1016 NPLTAKMSWDFGN
+1016 NPLTAKMAWDFGN

-1035 TNAKYKYSKAG
+1035 TDAKYKYNKAG
-1046 TYLVTLSA
+1046 TYNVTLSA

-1150 EVRESPKAGFTNTPA
+1150 EVKESPKAGFTNTPA

-1171 VFNNTTADVAGAVAN
+1171 EFTNTTADVAGAVAN

-1214 TLLVTLDNGCSDVTT
+1214 TLSVTLDNGCSDVTT

-1331 YGFAFYGV
+1331 YGFSYYGV
-1339 KVDPVNASGAAGGQN
+1339 KVEPVNASGAAGGQN

-1462 SANEGVMVLN
+1462 VANEGVMVLN
-1472 TDGLSNGVYLVQV
+1472 TEGLSNGVYLVQV

>member
-1 MKKHYKSSAN
+1 M
-11 GYFAKVKALL
+11 LL
-21 MLLCVTGVAQA
+21 MLLCLAGVANA
-32 QLSGNYTIDAT
+32 QLSGSYTINSASA
-43 KTTGGTNYASWSA
+43 TGGTNYATWSA

-75 NDETTSAT
+75 TDETTSAT
-83 VQFNGIS
+83 VTFNAIS
-90 GASATNTI
+90 GASSTNTI
-98 TIDGNG
+98 AIDGNG
-104 KKLIS
+104 NKLS
-109 SSTYEAIALN
+109 SSATYEAIGFN
-119 GPDYLSLSNLT
+119 GADYVTIKNL
-130 IQKTGTGT
+130 IVQKTGTGT
-138 AQMGIRF
+138 IQTGIRF
-145 YNSADYNT
+145 YNNSDYNE
-153 ISSCTIE
+153 INGCTID
-160 YTALSSSSTSSGAYL
+160 YTAMTGGTTAGGAYI
-175 AFASSQTSLTSTS
+175 AFASSQTSLTTTS
-188 STNNGSYNNIKN
+188 STNNGSYNKIIN
-200 NLMRTTNS
+200 NVMQTSAANS
-208 NSPGPAF
+208 AGPCY
-215 GIVDQQGT
+215 GIMDQQST
-223 STYYYAA
+223 STYYSAA
-230 NNNTFEGNKIE
+230 NNNSFEGNTIK
-241 NFYYYGV
+241 NFYFYGV
-248 FNRYSNG
+248 YNRYTNG
-255 EQFVNNDISRK
+255 EQFINNDFSRA
-266 NAGSGSTTSTTMFG
+266 NATSSSSTSST
-280 MYCYYTYGTNRSTS
+280 MYGIYSYYVYSTNRSTA
-294 YKGNNIHDLPYAGAS
+294 YNKNNFHDLPRAGVS
-309 ASSTSNYINTY
+309 LGSTPLY
-320 YGFYG
+320 YFYG
-325 YYNYG
+325 IYAYYNYG
-330 TTSYPFVYEKN
+330 TTTNPIKLDANIFKDINVYYYYYGHYLYYNYVMDITNN
-341 TQRAIRVYSQFFHM
+341 TFDNVDAYASGYQS
-355 YMYYAYVFDMTNN
+355 YAYRNYYGSDYSMIGNTIK
-368 WVDNCESYSGSTNYM
+368 NCDAGMVGTGYFYGVYNY
-383 HYMYYCYD
+383 Y
-391 RNIVGNKFTNNKLN
+391 I
-405 SNGASGFHYLF
+405 
-416 YTWYNYNSYRSVNL
+416 YNSYRSNNL
-430 FEDNLIDSNTSGG
+430 FEDNQIIDNNAGYYNYAVQLYYYSSYKINRNRIVGNGTGSSGG
-443 YWYTF
+443 YF
-448 YGYYNGH
+448 YGLYLYYLYNEE
-455 QRVARN
+455 
-461 QITNNVS
+461 IT
-468 GSTYGLFYG
+468 
-477 FLFYYS
+477 
-483 YNLSVYS
+483 S
-490 NLIANNYGYYGVYAF
+490 NIIADNMGYYGNYNI
-505 YSYNYTSGY
+505 YTYNYNSGVTTQW
-514 KFEARNNTLHIRPSS
+514 RQNTLHMKIPSNA
-529 YTYFYV
+529 YTYHFS
-535 YGYLFQEMYSEVR
+535 YGYLIQDVQSALY

-553 LDAEIPYFGYP
+553 ADMTSPYYIYP
-564 IWLNNTAG
+564 AYLYNGNAQTNIKEVDYNTFWLNVPNQAWYMGTNNYNSYSGWSQDGKAG
-572 TAANNMKE
+572 KNNNWNNPAWVDEANNDFR
-580 IESNSFLVKGSGTQT
+580 SNC
-595 WGVGQTQYNSW
+595 
-606 NGFKGDKYVAATNN
+606 
-620 FTDPQWVD
+620 
-628 AGKTNFKANSFETQN
+628 FETQN
-643 NVVPNINVT
+643 NVPTVT
-652 NDLSKKQRNTIRNDR
+652 NVLTDQAKKNRHLIKSDR
-667 GAIESFMDVEA
+667 GAYENYMDA
-678 VKTDMTIASSVCAGH
+678 AASKTDFSIASTVCAGH
-693 EVTPDITIYNKF
+693 EATGANIYVKNNF
-705 ADTIYNF
+705 VDTIYNF

-724 ELVKT
+724 QLVKT
-729 RILPGD
+729 KILPGD
-735 SLKYVFSAPMNLSIA
+735 SLKIDFVTPMVLSIA
-750 GQTTVKLY
+750 GATTIKIY
-758 LDIPDDNTKND
+758 LDVPDDNAKND
-769 SFTFTTLVKPA
+769 SFTFTTFVKPA
-780 PGGGYYE
+780 PGGGFYE

-802 GKPYDITVVD
+802 GKPNDVTVLN
-812 QPVIYDVQAPRI
+812 QPVIYDVVAPRI
-824 YSNSTYGTSLPSDWY
+824 YRNSTYGTSLPSDWY

-845 TASGKA
+845 TQAGKA
-851 INGATFTAPSGSTN
+851 VSGATFTAPSGSTN

-905 YPSVTTDFTFPA
+905 YPSVIPDFTFPA
-917 KICDGDAVLFGNT
+917 KICNGDAVLFGNT
-930 SKINSGSMEFFWNFG
+930 SKVNSGSMEFFWNFG

-967 YKVTLTAKTVPYGF
+967 YKVTLTAKTMPYGF
-981 VFTKTYDVE
+981 VFTKTQDVE
-990 VNAIPKV
+990 VNAIPTV

-1009 LIFTNKT
+1009 LMFTNKT
-1016 NPLTAKMSWDFGN
+1016 NPLTAKMAWDFGN

-1035 TNAKYKYSKAG
+1035 TDAKYKYNKAG
-1046 TYLVTLSA
+1046 TYNVTLSA

-1150 EVRESPKAGFTNTPA
+1150 EVKESPKAGFTNTPA

-1171 VFNNTTADVAGAVAN
+1171 EFTNTTADVAGAVAN

-1214 TLLVTLDNGCSDVTT
+1214 TLSVTLDNGCSDVTT

-1462 SANEGVMVLN
+1462 VANEGVMVLN

>member
-1 MKKHYKSSAN
+1 M
-11 GYFAKVKALL
+11 LL
-21 MLLCVTGVAQA
+21 MLLCLAGVANA
-32 QLSGNYTIDAT
+32 QLSGSYTINSASA
-43 KTTGGTNYASWSA
+43 TGGTNYATWSA

-64 GVSGAVKVTVM
+64 GVSGAVNVTVM
-75 NDETTSAT
+75 TDETTSAT
-83 VQFNGIS
+83 VTFNAIS
-90 GASATNTI
+90 GASSTNTI
-98 TIDGNG
+98 AIDGNG
-104 KKLIS
+104 NKLS
-109 SSTYEAIALN
+109 SSATYEAIGFN
-119 GPDYLSLSNLT
+119 GADYVTIKNL
-130 IQKTGTGT
+130 IVQKTGTGT
-138 AQMGIRF
+138 IQTGIRF
-145 YNSADYNT
+145 YNNSDYNE
-153 ISSCTIE
+153 INGCTID
-160 YTALSSSSTSSGAYL
+160 YTAMTGGTTAGGAYI
-175 AFASSQTSLTSTS
+175 AFASSQTSLTTTS
-188 STNNGSYNNIKN
+188 STNNGSYNKIIN
-200 NLMRTTNS
+200 NVMQTSAANS
-208 NSPGPAF
+208 AGPCY
-215 GIVDQQGT
+215 GIMDQQST
-223 STYYYAA
+223 STYYSAA
-230 NNNTFEGNKIE
+230 NNNSFEGNTIK
-241 NFYYYGV
+241 NFYFYGV
-248 FNRYSNG
+248 YNRYTNG
-255 EQFVNNDISRK
+255 EQFINNDFSRA
-266 NAGSGSTTSTTMFG
+266 NATSSSSTSTTMYG
-280 MYCYYTYGTNRSTS
+280 IYSYYVYSTNRSTA
-294 YKGNNIHDLPYAGAS
+294 YNKNNFHDLPRAGVS
-309 ASSTSNYINTY
+309 LGSTPLY
-320 YGFYG
+320 YFYG
-325 YYNYG
+325 IYAYYNYG
-330 TTSYPFVYEKN
+330 TTTNPIKLDANIFKDINVYYYYYGHYLYYNYVMDITNN
-341 TQRAIRVYSQFFHM
+341 TFDNVDAYASGYQS
-355 YMYYAYVFDMTNN
+355 YAYRNYYGSDYSMIGNTIK
-368 WVDNCESYSGSTNYM
+368 NCDAGMVGTGYFYGVYNY
-383 HYMYYCYD
+383 Y
-391 RNIVGNKFTNNKLN
+391 I
-405 SNGASGFHYLF
+405 
-416 YTWYNYNSYRSVNL
+416 YNSYRSNNL
-430 FEDNLIDSNTSGG
+430 FEDNQIIDNNAGYYNYAVQLYYYSSYKINRNRIVGNGTGSSGG
-443 YWYTF
+443 YF
-448 YGYYNGH
+448 YGLYLYYLYNEE
-455 QRVARN
+455 
-461 QITNNVS
+461 IT
-468 GSTYGLFYG
+468 
-477 FLFYYS
+477 
-483 YNLSVYS
+483 S
-490 NLIANNYGYYGVYAF
+490 NIIADNMGYYGNYNI
-505 YSYNYTSGY
+505 YTYNYNSGVTTQW
-514 KFEARNNTLHIRPSS
+514 RQNTLHMKIPSNA
-529 YTYFYV
+529 YTYHFS
-535 YGYLFQEMYSEVR
+535 YGYLIQDVQSALY

-553 LDAEIPYFGYP
+553 ADMTSPYYIYP
-564 IWLNNTAG
+564 AYLYNGNAQTNIKEVDYNTFWLNVPNQAWYMGTNNYNSYSGWSQDGKAG
-572 TAANNMKE
+572 KNNNWNNPAWVDEANNDFR
-580 IESNSFLVKGSGTQT
+580 SNC
-595 WGVGQTQYNSW
+595 
-606 NGFKGDKYVAATNN
+606 
-620 FTDPQWVD
+620 
-628 AGKTNFKANSFETQN
+628 FETQN
-643 NVVPNINVT
+643 NVPTVT
-652 NDLSKKQRNTIRNDR
+652 NVLTDQAKKNRHLIKSDR
-667 GAIESFMDVEA
+667 GAYENYMDA
-678 VKTDMTIASSVCAGH
+678 AASKTDFSIASTVCAGH
-693 EVTPDITIYNKF
+693 EATGANIYVKNNF
-705 ADTIYNF
+705 VDTIYNF

-724 ELVKT
+724 QLVKT
-729 RILPGD
+729 KILPGD
-735 SLKYVFSAPMNLSIA
+735 SLKIDFVTPMVLSIA
-750 GQTTVKLY
+750 GATTIKIY
-758 LDIPDDNTKND
+758 LDVPDDNAKND
-769 SFTFTTLVKPA
+769 SFTFTTFVKPA
-780 PGGGYYE
+780 PGGGFYE

-802 GKPYDITVVD
+802 GKPNDVTVLN
-812 QPVIYDVQAPRI
+812 QPVIYDVVAPRI
-824 YSNSTYGTSLPSDWY
+824 YSNSTYGTSLPNNWY
-839 ASVQAY
+839 ATVQAY
-845 TASGKA
+845 TQAGKA
-851 INGATFTAPSGSTN
+851 VTGASLTAPSGSTN

-905 YPSVTTDFTFPA
+905 YPSVIPDFTFPA
-917 KICDGDAVLFGNT
+917 KICNGDAVLFGNT
-930 SKINSGSMEFFWNFG
+930 SKVNSGSMEFFWNFG

-967 YKVTLTAKTVPYGF
+967 YKVTLTAKTMPYGF
-981 VFTKTYDVE
+981 VFTKTQDVE
-990 VNAIPKV
+990 VNAIPTV

-1009 LIFTNKT
+1009 LMFTNKT
-1016 NPLTAKMSWDFGN
+1016 NPLTAKMAWDFGN

-1035 TNAKYKYSKAG
+1035 TDAKYKYNKAG
-1046 TYLVTLSA
+1046 TYNVTLSA

-1150 EVRESPKAGFTNTPA
+1150 EVKESPKAGFTNTPA

-1171 VFNNTTADVAGAVAN
+1171 EFTNTTADVAGAVAN

-1214 TLLVTLDNGCSDVTT
+1214 TLSVTLDNGCSDVTT

-1462 SANEGVMVLN
+1462 VANEGVMILN

>member
-1 MKKHYKSSAN
+1 MNTHYKISQSTL
-11 GYFAKVKALL
+11 FLKQKLLL
-21 MLLCVTGVAQA
+21 MLLCLAGVANA
-32 QLSGNYTIDAT
+32 QLSGSYTINSASA
-43 KTTGGTNYASWSA
+43 TGGTNYATWSA

-75 NDETTSAT
+75 TDETTSAT
-83 VQFNGIS
+83 VTFNAIS
-90 GASATNTI
+90 GASSTNTI
-98 TIDGNG
+98 AIDGNG
-104 KKLIS
+104 KKLS
-109 SSTYEAIALN
+109 SSATYEAIGFN
-119 GPDYLSLSNLT
+119 GADYVTIKNL
-130 IQKTGTGT
+130 IVQKTGTGT
-138 AQMGIRF
+138 IQTGIRF
-145 YNSADYNT
+145 YNNSDYNE
-153 ISSCTIE
+153 INGCTID
-160 YTALSSSSTSSGAYL
+160 YTAMTGGTTAGGAYI
-175 AFASSQTSLTSTS
+175 AFASSQTSLTTTS
-188 STNNGSYNNIKN
+188 STNNGSYNKIIN
-200 NLMRTTNS
+200 NVMQTSAANS
-208 NSPGPAF
+208 AGPCY
-215 GIVDQQGT
+215 GIMDQQST
-223 STYYYAA
+223 STYYSAA
-230 NNNTFEGNKIE
+230 NNNSFEGNTIK
-241 NFYYYGV
+241 NFYFYGV
-248 FNRYSNG
+248 YNRYTNG
-255 EQFVNNDISRK
+255 EQFINNDFSRA
-266 NAGSGSTTSTTMFG
+266 NATSSSSTSST
-280 MYCYYTYGTNRSTS
+280 MYGIYSYYVYSTNRSTA
-294 YKGNNIHDLPYAGAS
+294 YNKNNFHDLPRAGVS
-309 ASSTSNYINTY
+309 LGSTPLY
-320 YGFYG
+320 YFYG
-325 YYNYG
+325 IYAYYNYG
-330 TTSYPFVYEKN
+330 TTTNPIKLDANIFKDINVYYYYYGHYLYYNYVMDITNN
-341 TQRAIRVYSQFFHM
+341 TFDNVDAYASGYQS
-355 YMYYAYVFDMTNN
+355 YAYRNYYGSDYSMIGNTIK
-368 WVDNCESYSGSTNYM
+368 NCDAGMVGTGYFYGVYNY
-383 HYMYYCYD
+383 Y
-391 RNIVGNKFTNNKLN
+391 I
-405 SNGASGFHYLF
+405 
-416 YTWYNYNSYRSVNL
+416 YNSYRSNNL
-430 FEDNLIDSNTSGG
+430 FEDNQIIDNNAGYYNYAVMLYYYSSYKINRNRIVGNGTGSSGG
-443 YWYTF
+443 YF
-448 YGYYNGH
+448 YGLYLYYLYNEE
-455 QRVARN
+455 
-461 QITNNVS
+461 IT
-468 GSTYGLFYG
+468 
-477 FLFYYS
+477 
-483 YNLSVYS
+483 S
-490 NLIANNYGYYGVYAF
+490 NIIADNMGYYGNYNI
-505 YSYNYTSGY
+505 YTYNYNSGVTTQW
-514 KFEARNNTLHIRPSS
+514 RQNTLHMKIPSNA
-529 YTYFYV
+529 YTYHFS
-535 YGYLFQEMYSEVR
+535 YGYLIQDVQSALY

-553 LDAEIPYFGYP
+553 ADMTSPYYIYP
-564 IWLNNTAG
+564 AYLYNGNAQTNIKEVDYNTFWLNVPNQAWYMGTNNYNSYSGWSQDGKAG
-572 TAANNMKE
+572 KNNNWNNPAWVDEANNDFR
-580 IESNSFLVKGSGTQT
+580 SNC
-595 WGVGQTQYNSW
+595 
-606 NGFKGDKYVAATNN
+606 
-620 FTDPQWVD
+620 
-628 AGKTNFKANSFETQN
+628 FETQN
-643 NVVPNINVT
+643 NVPTVT
-652 NDLSKKQRNTIRNDR
+652 NVLTDQAKKNRHLIKSDR
-667 GAIESFMDVEA
+667 GAYENYMDA
-678 VKTDMTIASSVCAGH
+678 AASKTDFSIASTVCAGH
-693 EVTPDITIYNKF
+693 EATGANIYVKNNF
-705 ADTIYNF
+705 VDTIYNF

-724 ELVKT
+724 QLVKT
-729 RILPGD
+729 KILPGD
-735 SLKYVFSAPMNLSIA
+735 SLKIDFATPMVLSIA
-750 GQTTVKLY
+750 GATTIKIY
-758 LDIPDDNTKND
+758 LDVPDDNAKND
-769 SFTFTTLVKPA
+769 SFTFTTFVKPA
-780 PGGGYYE
+780 PGGGFYE

-802 GKPYDITVVD
+802 GKPNDVTVLD
-812 QPVIYDVQAPRI
+812 QPVIYDVVAPRI

-845 TASGKA
+845 TQAGKA
-851 INGATFTAPSGSTN
+851 VSGATFTAPSGSTN

-892 NGCDTFIKRKVLI
+892 NGCDTFIKRNVLI
-905 YPSVTTDFTFPA
+905 YPSIKPDFAFPA
-917 KICDGDAVLFGNT
+917 KICNGDAVLFGNT
-930 SKINSGSMEFFWNFG
+930 SKVNSGGMEFFWNFG

-952 SNAPEPVFQFPSSGK
+952 SNAPEPVFQFPAAGK
-967 YKVTLTAKTVPYGF
+967 FKVTLTAKTVPYGF
-981 VFTKTYDVE
+981 IFTKTYDVE
-990 VNAIPKV
+990 VNAIPTV

-1009 LIFTNKT
+1009 LMFTNKT
-1016 NPLTAKMSWDFGN
+1016 NPLTAKMAWDFGN

-1035 TNAKYKYSKAG
+1035 TDAKYKYSKAG

-1122 TFSAAGKKNVKLI
+1122 TFSKPGSKNVKLV

-1150 EVRESPKAGFTNTPA
+1150 EVKESPKAGFTNTPA

-1171 VFNNTTADVAGAVAN
+1171 EFTNTTADVAGAVAN

-1214 TLLVTLDNGCSDVTT
+1214 TLSVTLDNGCSDVTT

-1331 YGFAFYGV
+1331 YGFSYYGV
-1339 KVDPVNASGAAGGQN
+1339 KVEPVNASGAAGGQN

-1386 YTVTMKAIVR
+1386 YTVTMKAVVR

-1462 SANEGVMVLN
+1462 VANEGVMVLN

-1485 MSGDKQVTKKIT
+1485 TSGDKQVTKKIT

>member
-1 MKKHYKSSAN
+1 MKIHYKLSKSTA
-11 GYFAKVKALL
+11 FLRQKMLL
-21 MLLCVTGVAQA
+21 MLLCLAGVANA
-32 QLSGNYTIDAT
+32 QLSGSYTINSASA
-43 KTTGGTNYASWSA
+43 TGGTNYATWSA

-75 NDETTSAT
+75 TDETTSAT
-83 VQFNGIS
+83 VTFNAIS
-90 GASATNTI
+90 GASSTNTI
-98 TIDGNG
+98 AIDGNG
-104 KKLIS
+104 KKLS
-109 SSTYEAIALN
+109 SSATYEAIGFN
-119 GPDYLSLSNLT
+119 GADYLTIKNL
-130 IQKTGTGT
+130 IVQKTGTGT
-138 AQMGIRF
+138 IQTGIRF
-145 YNSADYNT
+145 YNNSDYNE
-153 ISSCTIE
+153 INGCTID
-160 YTALSSSSTSSGAYL
+160 YTAMTGGTTAGGAYI
-175 AFASSQTSLTSTS
+175 AFASSQTSLTTTS
-188 STNNGSYNNIKN
+188 STNNGSYNKIIN
-200 NLMRTTNS
+200 NVMQTSAANS
-208 NSPGPAF
+208 AGPCY
-215 GIVDQQGT
+215 GIMDQQST
-223 STYYYAA
+223 STYYSAA
-230 NNNTFEGNKIE
+230 NNNSFEGNTIK
-241 NFYYYGV
+241 NFYFYGV
-248 FNRYSNG
+248 YNRYTNG
-255 EQFVNNDISRK
+255 EQFINNDFSRA
-266 NAGSGSTTSTTMFG
+266 NATSSSSTSST
-280 MYCYYTYGTNRSTS
+280 MYGIYSYYVYSTNRSTA
-294 YKGNNIHDLPYAGAS
+294 YNKNNFHDLPRAGVS
-309 ASSTSNYINTY
+309 LGSTPLY
-320 YGFYG
+320 YFYG
-325 YYNYG
+325 IYAYYNYG
-330 TTSYPFVYEKN
+330 TTTNPIKLDANIFKDINVYYYYYGHYLYYNYVMDITNN
-341 TQRAIRVYSQFFHM
+341 TFDNVDAYASGYQS
-355 YMYYAYVFDMTNN
+355 YAYRNYYGSDYSMIGNTIK
-368 WVDNCESYSGSTNYM
+368 NCDAGMVGTGYFYGVYNY
-383 HYMYYCYD
+383 Y
-391 RNIVGNKFTNNKLN
+391 I
-405 SNGASGFHYLF
+405 
-416 YTWYNYNSYRSVNL
+416 YNSYRSNNL
-430 FEDNLIDSNTSGG
+430 FEDNQIIDNNAGYYNYAVQLYYYSSYKINRNRIVGNGTGSSGG
-443 YWYTF
+443 YF
-448 YGYYNGH
+448 YGLYLYYLYNEE
-455 QRVARN
+455 
-461 QITNNVS
+461 IT
-468 GSTYGLFYG
+468 
-477 FLFYYS
+477 
-483 YNLSVYS
+483 S
-490 NLIANNYGYYGVYAF
+490 NIIADNMGYYGNYNI
-505 YSYNYTSGY
+505 YTYNYNSGVTTQW
-514 KFEARNNTLHIRPSS
+514 RQNTLHMKIPSNA
-529 YTYFYV
+529 YTYHFS
-535 YGYLFQEMYSEVR
+535 YGYLIQDVQSALY

-553 LDAEIPYFGYP
+553 ADMTSPYYIYP
-564 IWLNNTAG
+564 AYLYNGNAQTNIKEVDYNTFWLNVPNQAWYMGTNNYNSYSGWSQDGKAG
-572 TAANNMKE
+572 KNNNWNNPAWVDEANNDFR
-580 IESNSFLVKGSGTQT
+580 SNC
-595 WGVGQTQYNSW
+595 
-606 NGFKGDKYVAATNN
+606 
-620 FTDPQWVD
+620 
-628 AGKTNFKANSFETQN
+628 FETQN
-643 NVVPNINVT
+643 NVPTVT
-652 NDLSKKQRNTIRNDR
+652 NVLTDQAKKNRHLIKSDR
-667 GAIESFMDVEA
+667 GAYENYMDA
-678 VKTDMTIASSVCAGH
+678 AASKTDFSIASTVCAGH
-693 EVTPDITIYNKF
+693 EATGANIYVKNNF
-705 ADTIYNF
+705 VDTIYNF

-724 ELVKT
+724 QLVKT
-729 RILPGD
+729 KILPGD
-735 SLKYVFSAPMNLSIA
+735 SLKIDFVTPMVLSIA
-750 GQTTVKLY
+750 GATTIKIY
-758 LDIPDDNTKND
+758 LDVPDDNAKND
-769 SFTFTTLVKPA
+769 SFTFTTFVKPA
-780 PGGGYYE
+780 PGGGFYE

-802 GKPYDITVVD
+802 GKPNDVTVLN
-812 QPVIYDVQAPRI
+812 QPVIYDVVAPRI

-845 TASGKA
+845 TQAGKA
-851 INGATFTAPSGSTN
+851 VSGATFTAPSGSTN

-905 YPSVTTDFTFPA
+905 YPSVIPDFTFPA
-917 KICDGDAVLFGNT
+917 KICNGDAVLFGNT
-930 SKINSGSMEFFWNFG
+930 SKVNSGSMEFFWNFG

-967 YKVTLTAKTVPYGF
+967 YKVTLTAKTMPYGF
-981 VFTKTYDVE
+981 VFTKTQDVE
-990 VNAIPKV
+990 VNAIPTV

-1009 LIFTNKT
+1009 LMFTNKT
-1016 NPLTAKMSWDFGN
+1016 NPLTAKMAWDFGN

-1035 TNAKYKYSKAG
+1035 TDAKYKYNKAG
-1046 TYLVTLSA
+1046 TYNVTLSA

-1150 EVRESPKAGFTNTPA
+1150 EVKESPKAGFTNTPA

-1171 VFNNTTADVAGAVAN
+1171 EFTNTTADVAGAVAN

-1214 TLLVTLDNGCSDVTT
+1214 TLSVTLDNGCSDVTT

-1386 YTVTMKAIVR
+1386 YTVTMKAVVR

-1462 SANEGVMVLN
+1462 VANEGVMVLN

>member
-1 MKKHYKSSAN
+1 M
-11 GYFAKVKALL
+11 LL
-21 MLLCVTGVAQA
+21 MLLCLAGVANA
-32 QLSGNYTIDAT
+32 QLSGSYTINSASA
-43 KTTGGTNYASWSA
+43 TGGTNYATWSA

-64 GVSGAVKVTVM
+64 GVSGAVNVTVM
-75 NDETTSAT
+75 TDETTSAT
-83 VQFNGIS
+83 VTFNAIS
-90 GASATNTI
+90 GASSTNTI
-98 TIDGNG
+98 AIDGNG
-104 KKLIS
+104 KKLS
-109 SSTYEAIALN
+109 SSATYEAIGFN
-119 GPDYLSLSNLT
+119 GADYVTIKNL
-130 IQKTGTGT
+130 IVQKTGTGT
-138 AQMGIRF
+138 IQTGIRF
-145 YNSADYNT
+145 YNNSDYNE
-153 ISSCTIE
+153 INGCTID
-160 YTALSSSSTSSGAYL
+160 YTAMTGGTTAGGAYI

-188 STNNGSYNNIKN
+188 STNNGSYNKIIN
-200 NLMRTTNS
+200 NLMQTTAANS
-208 NSPGPAF
+208 AGPCY
-215 GIVDQQGT
+215 GIMDQQST
-223 STYYYAA
+223 STYYSAA
-230 NNNTFEGNKIE
+230 NNNSFEGNTIK
-241 NFYYYGV
+241 NFYFYGV
-248 FNRYSNG
+248 YNRYTNG
-255 EQFVNNDISRK
+255 EQFINNDFSRA
-266 NAGSGSTTSTTMFG
+266 NATSSSSTSTTMYG
-280 MYCYYTYGTNRSTS
+280 IYSYYVYSTNRSTA
-294 YKGNNIHDLPYAGAS
+294 YNKNNFHDLPRAGVS
-309 ASSTSNYINTY
+309 LGSTPLY
-320 YGFYG
+320 YFYG
-325 YYNYG
+325 IYAYYNYG
-330 TTSYPFVYEKN
+330 TTTNPIKLDANIFKDINVYYYYYGHYLYYNYVMDITNN
-341 TQRAIRVYSQFFHM
+341 TFDNVDAYAGGYQS
-355 YMYYAYVFDMTNN
+355 YAYRNYYGSDYSMIGNTIK
-368 WVDNCESYSGSTNYM
+368 NCDAGMVGTGYFYGVYNY
-383 HYMYYCYD
+383 Y
-391 RNIVGNKFTNNKLN
+391 I
-405 SNGASGFHYLF
+405 
-416 YTWYNYNSYRSVNL
+416 YNSYRSNNL
-430 FEDNLIDSNTSGG
+430 FEDNQIIDNNAGYYNYAVMLYYYSSYKINRNRIVGNGTGSSGG
-443 YWYTF
+443 YF
-448 YGYYNGH
+448 YGLYLYYLYNEE
-455 QRVARN
+455 
-461 QITNNVS
+461 IT
-468 GSTYGLFYG
+468 
-477 FLFYYS
+477 
-483 YNLSVYS
+483 S
-490 NLIANNYGYYGVYAF
+490 NIIADNMGYYGNYNI
-505 YSYNYTSGY
+505 YTYNYNSGVTTQW
-514 KFEARNNTLHIRPSS
+514 RQNTLHMKIPSNA
-529 YTYFYV
+529 YTYHFS
-535 YGYLFQEMYSEVR
+535 YGYLIQDVQSALY

-553 LDAEIPYFGYP
+553 ADMTSPYYIYP
-564 IWLNNTAG
+564 AYLYNGNAQTNIKEVDYNTFWLNVPNQAWYMGTNYYTSYSGWSQDGKAG
-572 TAANNMKE
+572 KNNNWNNPAWVDEANNDFR
-580 IESNSFLVKGSGTQT
+580 SNC
-595 WGVGQTQYNSW
+595 
-606 NGFKGDKYVAATNN
+606 
-620 FTDPQWVD
+620 
-628 AGKTNFKANSFETQN
+628 FETQN
-643 NVVPNINVT
+643 NVPTVT
-652 NDLSKKQRNTIRNDR
+652 NVLTDQAKKNRHLIKSDR
-667 GAIESFMDVEA
+667 GAYENYMDA
-678 VKTDMTIASSVCAGH
+678 AATKTDFSIASTVCAGH
-693 EVTPDITIYNKF
+693 EATGANIYVKNNF
-705 ADTIYNF
+705 VDTIYNF
-712 NVAYSINGKATR
+712 NVAYSINGKATSQ
-724 ELVKT
+724 LVKT
-729 RILPGD
+729 KILPGD
-735 SLKYVFSAPMNLSIA
+735 SLKIDFATPMVLSIA
-750 GQTTVKLY
+750 GATTIKIY
-758 LDIPDDNTKND
+758 LDVPDDNAKND
-769 SFTFTTLVKPA
+769 SFTFTTFVKPA
-780 PGGGYYE
+780 PGGGFYE

-802 GKPYDITVVD
+802 GKPNDVTVLD
-812 QPVIYDVQAPRI
+812 QPVIYDVVAPRI

-845 TASGKA
+845 TQAGKA
-851 INGATFTAPSGSTN
+851 VSGATFTAPSGSTN

-905 YPSVTTDFTFPA
+905 YPSVIPDFTFPA
-917 KICDGDAVLFGNT
+917 KICNGDAVLFGNT
-930 SKINSGSMEFFWNFG
+930 SKVNSGSMEFFWNFG

-967 YKVTLTAKTVPYGF
+967 YKVTLTAKTMPYGF
-981 VFTKTYDVE
+981 VFTKTQDVE
-990 VNAIPKV
+990 VNAIPIV

-1009 LIFTNKT
+1009 LMFTNKT
-1016 NPLTAKMSWDFGN
+1016 NPLTAKMAWDFGN

-1035 TNAKYKYSKAG
+1035 TDAKYKYNKAG
-1046 TYLVTLSA
+1046 TYNVTLSA

-1150 EVRESPKAGFTNTPA
+1150 EVKESPKAGFTNTPA

-1171 VFNNTTADVAGAVAN
+1171 EFTNTTADVAGAVAN

-1214 TLLVTLDNGCSDVTT
+1214 TLSVTLDNGCSDVTT

-1296 VTLYAYIA
+1296 VTLYSYIA

-1331 YGFAFYGV
+1331 YGFSYYGV
-1339 KVDPVNASGAAGGQN
+1339 KVEPVNASGAAGGQN

-1386 YTVTMKAIVR
+1386 YTVTMKAVVR

-1462 SANEGVMVLN
+1462 VANEGVMVLN